1 MEFKSKQLLS
11 AQIMERLLSW
21 IPEQYKTVIESIR
34 TCVVSV
40 FLQHGIP
47 QEMKIELQSG

>member
-1 MEFKSKQLLS
+1 
-11 AQIMERLLSW
+11 MERLLSW
-21 IPEQYKTVIESIR
+21 IPEQYMIYKTVIEPIR

-40 FLQHGIP
+40 FLQYGIP